1 MAPLAHRAA
10 FLTLARLANY
20 GLMLLSPIVL
30 ARVLSVEQFGRY
42 REFLLYA
49 SLLQSI
55 GAFAIPDSLLY
66 FIPAHPQSPWRIVR
80 QTVVLTFLT
89 TALVSLGLIV
99 IDLVSGG
106 AVVGPYLWPLV
117 LYLMLSVNFDFW
129 EFYWLAN
136 HRAGA
141 MFAYSASRL
150 VLRLLV
156 VVGTASFTHDV
167 GHIIWALVT
176 LEATRMTCSSVV
188 FFIRQRVSRSEPPLE
203 EPWRAQLRFCLPS
216 GGGSLVALLNR
227 TLSSVVVA
235 KSLGPAAL
243 AQFAI
248 GRFGEPIVAIVR
260 NSISTVVLPEMV
272 RRSRESRESP
282 LVLWRRATVM
292 NAMFLLPVA
301 ILVARFAETLIGTV
315 FGEKYLPA
323 AAVMQIYM
331 LVLVRECFDFAPPL
345 RAINR
350 ASPLM
355 FSNLAALAV
364 GALTLFLIL
373 PGAGIEG
380 AMAASVLS
388 CCVDAAWLGR
398 AVSKFHGVPLRT
410 LVPWATLGRIALAA
424 ALAAVLIVSPIWT
437 ETLGFGG
444 VIVGSA
450 VYLAAFALLMKLL
463 RVPEAEALFQSLRKS
478 MFRWSRA

>member
-1 MAPLAHRAA
+1 VRLAHRAA
-10 FLTLARLANY
+10 YLTLARLANY

-30 ARVLSVEQFGRY
+30 VRVLSVEEFGRY

-80 QTVVLTFLT
+80 QTVWLTLAST
-89 TALVSLGLIV
+89 TLVALGLIA
-99 IDLVSGG
+99 IDLASRG
-106 AVVGPYLWPLV
+106 AVVGQYLWPLV
-117 LYLMLSVNFDFW
+117 MYLMLAVNFDFW
-129 EFYWLAN
+129 EYYWLAN
-136 HRAGA
+136 HRSGA

-150 VLRLLV
+150 VIRLLV
-156 VVGTASFTHDV
+156 VIGTAALTHDV
-167 GHIIWALVT
+167 GTIIAALVG
-176 LEATRMTCSSVV
+176 LEAVRMIGSALV
-188 FFIRQRVSRSEPPLE
+188 FFMRARAARSEPPLD

-272 RRSRESRESP
+272 RRSRDSRESP

-292 NAMFLLPVA
+292 NAIFLLPICV
-301 ILVARFAETLIGTV
+301 LVARYADTLIATV
-315 FGEKYLPA
+315 FGQKYLPA
-323 AAVMQIYM
+323 AVVMQIYM
-331 LVLVRECFDFAPPL
+331 LVIVRECCDFAPAL

-364 GALTLFLIL
+364 GALTLFVVL
-373 PGAGIEG
+373 PQAGIKG
-380 AMAASVLS
+380 AMAASVLA
-388 CCVDAAWLGR
+388 CFVDAAWLGH
-398 AVSKFHGVPLRT
+398 AVAKFHGTTIRA

-424 ALAAVLIVSPIWT
+424 LLAGIVIASSIWT
-437 ETLGFGG
+437 DTLGFAGVVLAGG
-444 VIVGSA
+444 
-450 VYLAAFALLMKLL
+450 VYLAAFALLLKVL
-463 RVPEAEALFQSLRKS
+463 RVPEAEALFQSVRKT

>member
-1 MAPLAHRAA
+1 VRLAHRAA

-30 ARVLSVEQFGRY
+30 VRVLSVEEFGRY

-55 GAFAIPDSLLY
+55 GAFAIPDSMLY

-80 QTVVLTFLT
+80 QTVVLTLCST
-89 TALVSLGLIV
+89 TLVSLGLIV
-99 IDLVSGG
+99 IDFASGG
-106 AVVGPYLWPLV
+106 AVVGQYLWPLV
-117 LYLMLSVNFDFW
+117 IYLMLAVNFDFW

-136 HRAGA
+136 HRSGA

-150 VLRLLV
+150 IVRLLV
-156 VVGTASFTHDV
+156 VIGTAMFTHDV
-167 GHIIWALVT
+167 GTIIAALVG
-176 LEATRMTCSSVV
+176 LEAVRMIGSALV
-188 FFIRQRVSRSEPPLE
+188 FFTRARAARSEPPLD

-216 GGGSLVALLNR
+216 GGGSLIAMLNR
-227 TLSSVVVA
+227 TLSSLVVA

-272 RRSRESRESP
+272 RRGRDSRESP

-292 NAMFLLPVA
+292 NAIFLLPICV
-301 ILVARFAETLIGTV
+301 LVARYAETLITTV

-323 AAVMQIYM
+323 AVVMQIYM
-331 LVLVRECFDFAPPL
+331 LVIVRECLDFAPAL

-355 FSNLAALAV
+355 FSNLAALAI
-364 GALTLFLIL
+364 GALTLFVVL
-373 PGAGIEG
+373 PQAGIKG
-380 AMAASVLS
+380 AMAASVLA
-388 CCVDAAWLGR
+388 CFVDAAWLGHAVAKFNGTTIR
-398 AVSKFHGVPLRT
+398 A

-424 ALAAVLIVSPIWT
+424 LLAGIVIASSIWT
-437 ETLGFGG
+437 DTLGFAG
-444 VIVGSA
+444 VVLASA
-450 VYLAAFALLMKLL
+450 VYLAAFALLLKLL
-463 RVPEAEALFQSLRKS
+463 RVAEAEALFMSVRKT

>member
-1 MAPLAHRAA
+1 MVQLAHRAA

-30 ARVLSVEQFGRY
+30 VRVLTVEEFGRY

-80 QTVVLTFLT
+80 QTVVLTFVT
-89 TALVSLGLIV
+89 TAMVSLGLVV
-99 IDLVSGG
+99 IDLASGG
-106 AVVGPYLWPLV
+106 AVVGQYLWPLV

-136 HRAGA
+136 HRSGA

-150 VLRLLV
+150 VLRLLA
-156 VVGTASFTHDV
+156 VVGTAWLTHDV
-167 GHIIWALVT
+167 GTVIWALVS
-176 LEATRMTCSSVV
+176 LEATRMIVSAVA
-188 FFIRQRVSRSEPPLE
+188 FLIRERAARSEPPLD

-260 NSISTVVLPEMV
+260 N
-272 RRSRESRESP
+272 
-282 LVLWRRATVM
+282 
-292 NAMFLLPVA
+292 
-301 ILVARFAETLIGTV
+301 
-315 FGEKYLPA
+315 
-323 AAVMQIYM
+323 
-331 LVLVRECFDFAPPL
+331 
-345 RAINR
+345 
-350 ASPLM
+350 
-355 FSNLAALAV
+355 
-364 GALTLFLIL
+364 
-373 PGAGIEG
+373 
-380 AMAASVLS
+380 
-388 CCVDAAWLGR
+388 
-398 AVSKFHGVPLRT
+398 
-410 LVPWATLGRIALAA
+410 
-424 ALAAVLIVSPIWT
+424 
-437 ETLGFGG
+437 
-444 VIVGSA
+444 
-450 VYLAAFALLMKLL
+450 
-463 RVPEAEALFQSLRKS
+463 
-478 MFRWSRA
+478 